1 MTVAFEFEEKK
12 EDDENAGKVKVNLL
26 IFVSSSFSLFL
37 FVHCYYSDRL
47 WDSLT
52 DLARRSD
59 TSSSFTAVLFLKQ
72 DVILEARLCFR
83 MRQTS

>member
-26 IFVSSSFSLFL
+26 ISVSSFFSLFL

-47 WDSLT
+47 WNSLT
-52 DLARRSD
+52 DL
-59 TSSSFTAVLFLKQ
+59 
-72 DVILEARLCFR
+72 C
-83 MRQTS
+83 